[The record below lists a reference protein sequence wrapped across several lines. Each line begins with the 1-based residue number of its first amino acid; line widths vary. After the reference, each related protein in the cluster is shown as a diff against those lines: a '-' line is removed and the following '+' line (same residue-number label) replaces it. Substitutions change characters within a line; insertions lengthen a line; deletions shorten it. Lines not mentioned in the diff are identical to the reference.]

1 MHRQSQL
8 ATPLS
13 PRPKGSNTEA
23 LARVPTFST
32 GEIKLCMYMY
42 AFMNSTVFD
51 FAAGVSHIDNHRAP
65 IVSITPI
72 TSTGTSSS
80 ATASGDGGG
89 TGLREGGS
97 DIQEASSGLS
107 FQLATLD
114 GQAATY
120 M

>member
-13 PRPKGSNTEA
+13 PRGGNTEA

-32 GEIKLCMYMY
+32 GEIKKEHNIANACS
-42 AFMNSTVFD
+42 AFHC
-51 FAAGVSHIDNHRAP
+51 AAGVSHLDNHRAP

-72 TSTGTSSS
+72 STASSS
-80 ATASGDGGG
+80 TAGGG
-89 TGLREGGS
+89 GGSGVTGHREGGG
-97 DIQEASSGLS
+97 DVQETYSGLS

-114 GQAATY
+114 R
-120 M
+120 